1 MSSLSLMSLVF
12 SGKTEESND
21 QEPGDLPR
29 LLHQNL
35 RGKERCTRFSDE
47 LNVASGTLVPKNPD
61 HEVRVFYVDA
71 ALKLNRLRGVKVKIR
86 RSIFGY
92 SVGVVALHVF
102 GIALLVSAILHHPT
116 LLGLGFLAY
125 TFGLRHAF
133 DADHIAAIDNTVRKL
148 RQEDK
153 DPVGVGFF
161 FSLGHSTIVII
172 MAVVTA
178 FAVQWAQRSIP
189 ELQNIGGI
197 VGTLVSA
204 VFLFAIGFIN
214 LFVLMNLYQVFKKMR
229 TDSLNEDQF
238 EELLNSRGFLAR
250 MIGPVFKFVNKSW
263 HIYPIGVLFGFSFDT
278 ASEVAL
284 LAISAG
290 AAKNAIPFTGI
301 LALPILFSAGMSL
314 MDTADGVFMTTAYNW
329 AFATPWLTRLGY
341 AMHSMQTTSPPLT
354 ILYAN

>member
-1 MSSLSLMSLVF
+1 M
-12 SGKTEESND
+12 
-21 QEPGDLPR
+21 
-29 LLHQNL
+29 
-35 RGKERCTRFSDE
+35 
-47 LNVASGTLVPKNPD
+47 
-61 HEVRVFYVDA
+61 
-71 ALKLNRLRGVKVKIR
+71 
-86 RSIFGY
+86 FGY
-92 SVGVVALHVF
+92 GVCVVALHAL
-102 GIALLVSAILHHPT
+102 GIALLVSAIPHHPT

-161 FSLGHSTIVII
+161 FSLGHSTIVIV

-250 MIGPVFKFVNKSW
+250 MIGPLFKLVNKS
-263 HIYPIGVLFGFSFDT
+263 
-278 ASEVAL
+278 
-284 LAISAG
+284 
-290 AAKNAIPFTGI
+290 
-301 LALPILFSAGMSL
+301 
-314 MDTADGVFMTTAYNW
+314 
-329 AFATPWLTRLGY
+329 
-341 AMHSMQTTSPPLT
+341 
-354 ILYAN
+354 